1 MKVKIFLGILL
12 ILVFIIIS
20 FGIFVLIQVRQMKP
34 DYQDN
39 YQIEGITNPVNIS
52 WDSLGV
58 IHISGETT
66 SDVIFA
72 SGYASAHERLWQ
84 MEMTRRVAKGR
95 LSEIFGE
102 QTVELDKL
110 FRTIGLDSLA
120 QYQYKQLSQE
130 SQLWLREYA
139 KGINAFIKQ
148 TGNNLPLEFILVGMK
163 PEAWTPEDCLLQN
176 RLMAWFLNFNW
187 KADLLYWALYSKL
200 PQDKFMEIW
209 PRSENYP
216 TIAKIQGIQ
225 PILDKLMYTNLL
237 ASNYLNFDITAAG
250 SNSWVIGPQKSKSG
264 FALLANDPHLMLQI
278 PSLWIEM
285 QLKSNNLNV
294 AGFSLPGSPGII
306 IGRNESISWGL
317 TNGMV
322 DDCDYFVEK
331 IDMVGKTYRMDNQN
345 IPLHAREVIIKV
357 KDKPDILYTIYGT
370 DNGPILNTAFTGIT
384 SSAFLSMKWSGWE
397 ASDELF
403 TIINLA
409 KAGNWKDFDNAL
421 RTFSVPAQNFVYAD
435 KKGNIG
441 YRLGGRIP
449 IRSYKNGLL
458 PQDGSTSKNKWTGW
472 VPFDKMPQLINPAK
486 GWIATANNP
495 VMKNFPYYVSE
506 LWEPPYRIRRIEQLI
521 RESSKLSLD
530 DMKKMQCDSKNLLA
544 TDLIPVIL
552 SELEFYDPRDDEE
565 ENALLLLKYW
575 NNEMSTEM
583 VPATVYETV
592 QYFLIKNIFEDEM
605 GNQLFNVF
613 VDLPNFYL
621 RILVQVFQNKDSA
634 WFDDV
639 NTSEQET
646 RNDIVI
652 ASFQNAIDFLRSKYQ
667 NKMEDWEW
675 GMVHTL
681 ELEHVLGKTAL
692 TRRLFNRGPYRV
704 PGDGA
709 TIDVG
714 TYPFSKPFYMS
725 VGPSLRFVIDWAFPE
740 SYYSIMP
747 GGTSGNFLSK
757 YYDNQIHFWLN
768 GDLKQVWMSGLK
780 SGNKIQL
787 FPEKE

>member
-34 DYQDN
+34 DYQGN

-66 SDVIFA
+66 SDVVFA

-84 MEMTRRVAKGR
+84 IEMTRRVAKGK
-95 LSEIFGE
+95 LSEIFGD

-120 QYQYKQLSQE
+120 GYQYKRLSQE
-130 SQLWLREYA
+130 SQLWLTEYA

-225 PILDKLMYTNLL
+225 PILNKLMNTNLL

-264 FALLANDPHLMLQI
+264 YALLANDPHLRLQI

-285 QLKSNNLNV
+285 QLHSNNLNV
-294 AGFSLPGSPGII
+294 AGFALPGSPGII

-322 DDCDYFVEK
+322 DDCDFFVEK
-331 IDMVGKTYRMDNQN
+331 IDTVGNTYREDNQN
-345 IPLHAREVIIKV
+345 IPLRLVEVIIKV

-370 DNGPILNTAFTGIT
+370 DNGPVLNTAFAGIT
-384 SSAFLSMKWSGWE
+384 SSAFLSMKWSGWGS
-397 ASDELF
+397 SDELF
-403 TIINLA
+403 TIISLA

-449 IRSYKNGLL
+449 MRSYKNGLL

-521 RESSKLSLD
+521 Q
-530 DMKKMQCDSKNLLA
+530 MQCDSKNLLA
-544 TDLIPVIL
+544 IDLIPSIL

-565 ENALLLLKYW
+565 ESALLLLKYW
-575 NNEMSTEM
+575 NNEMSTEA
-583 VPATVYETV
+583 VPASVYETI
-592 QYFLIKNIFEDEM
+592 QYFIIKNIFEDEM

-621 RILVQVFQNKDSA
+621 RILMQVFQNKDSA
-634 WFDDV
+634 WFDNV

-652 ASFQNAIDFLRSKYQ
+652 KSFQNAIDFLRSKYQ

-692 TRRLFNRGPYRV
+692 TRRLFNRGPYQV
-704 PGDGA
+704 PGDGV
-709 TIDVG
+709 TVNVG
-714 TYPFSKPFYMS
+714 TYPFSKPFHMS
-725 VGPSLRFVIDWAFPE
+725 IGPSLRFVMDWASPE
-740 SYYSIMP
+740 NYYSIIP
-747 GGTSGNFLSK
+747 GGTSGNFLSN
-757 YYDNQIHFWLN
+757 YYDNQIQFWLN
-768 GDLKQVWMSGLK
+768 GELKQVRMSGFK

>member
-12 ILVFIIIS
+12 ILVFITIS

-34 DYQDN
+34 DYQGK

-66 SDVIFA
+66 SDVVFA
-72 SGYASAHERLWQ
+72 SGYANAHERLWQ
-84 MEMTRRVAKGR
+84 MEITRRVAKGR
-95 LSEIFGE
+95 LSEIFGD
-102 QTVELDKL
+102 QTVEVDKL

-120 QYQYKQLSQE
+120 QYQYEHLSQE
-130 SQLWLREYA
+130 SQLWLTEYA
-139 KGINAFIKQ
+139 EGINAYLRQ

-163 PEAWTPEDCLLQN
+163 PETWKPEDCLLQN

-200 PQDKFMEIW
+200 SQDKFIEIW

-225 PILDKLMYTNLL
+225 HILDKLMFTNLL
-237 ASNYLNFDITAAG
+237 ASNYLNFNLATAG

-264 FALLANDPHLMLQI
+264 YALLANDPHLGLQI

-294 AGFSLPGSPGII
+294 VGFSLPGSPGII
-306 IGRNESISWGL
+306 IGRNESIAWGL

-331 IDMVGKTYRMDNQN
+331 IDTVGKTYRKDNQN
-345 IPLHAREVIIKV
+345 IPLHSREVIIKV

-370 DNGPILNTAFTGIT
+370 DNGPILNTAFAGIT
-384 SSAFLSMKWSGWE
+384 SSEFLSMKWSGWE
-397 ASDELF
+397 SSDELF
-403 TIINLA
+403 TIISLA

-441 YRLGGRIP
+441 YRLGGKIP

-458 PQDGSTSKNKWTGW
+458 PQEGSNSKNRWIGW
-472 VPFDKMPQLINPAK
+472 VPLDKMPQLINPAK

-521 RESSKLSLD
+521 QESSKLSLD
-530 DMKKMQCDSKNLLA
+530 DMKKIQYDSKNLLSA
-544 TDLIPVIL
+544 DVMPIIL

-565 ENALLLLKYW
+565 ESALLLLKYW
-575 NNEMSTEM
+575 NNEISTET
-583 VPATVYETV
+583 VPATVYESI

-605 GNQLFNVF
+605 EKELFKVF

-621 RILVQVFQNKDSA
+621 RILVQVFQNKDSE
-634 WFDDV
+634 WFDNV
-639 NTSEQET
+639 NTSQRET
-646 RNDIVI
+646 RSNIVVE
-652 ASFQNAIDFLRSKYQ
+652 SFQNAIDFLRNRYQ

-692 TRRLFNRGPYRV
+692 TRRLFNRGPYQV
-704 PGDGA
+704 PGDAA
-709 TIDVG
+709 TVNVG
-714 TYPFSKPFYMS
+714 TYPFSKPFHMS
-725 VGPSLRFVIDWAFPE
+725 VGPSLRFVMDWASPE
-740 SYYSIMP
+740 SYYSIIP
-747 GGTSGNFLSK
+747 GGTSGNFLSR
-757 YYDNQIHFWLN
+757 YYDNQIQFWLN
-768 GDLKQVWMSGLK
+768 GELKHVWMSDFK
-780 SGNKIQL
+780 ISNKIQL

>member
-20 FGIFVLIQVRQMKP
+20 FGIFILIQVQQMKP
-34 DYQDN
+34 DYQGK

-72 SGYASAHERLWQ
+72 SGYANSHERLWQ
-84 MEMTRRVAKGR
+84 MEITRRVAKGR
-95 LSEIFGE
+95 LSEIFGD
-102 QTVELDKL
+102 QTVEVDKL

-120 QYQYKQLSQE
+120 QYQYKHLSQE
-130 SQLWLREYA
+130 SQLWLTEYA
-139 KGINAFIKQ
+139 RGINAFLRQ
-148 TGNNLPLEFILVGMK
+148 TKNNLPLEFILVGIK
-163 PEAWTPEDCLLQN
+163 PEAWTSEDCLLQN

-187 KADLLYWALYSKL
+187 KAELLYWALYSKL
-200 PQDKFMEIW
+200 PQEKFMEIW
-209 PRSENYP
+209 PRTENYP
-216 TIAKIQGIQ
+216 TIAKIKGIQ

-237 ASNYLNFDITAAG
+237 ASNYLNFDMTAAG
-250 SNSWVIGPQKSKSG
+250 SNSWAIGPQKSKSG
-264 FALLANDPHLMLQI
+264 YALLANDPHLGLQI

-294 AGFSLPGSPGII
+294 VGFSLPGSPGII
-306 IGRNESISWGL
+306 IGRNESIAWGL

-331 IDMVGKTYRMDNQN
+331 IDTVGKTYRKDNQN
-345 IPLHAREVIIKV
+345 IPLHSREVIIKV

-370 DNGPILNTAFTGIT
+370 DNGPILNTAFAGIT
-384 SSAFLSMKWSGWE
+384 SSEFLSMKWSGWE
-397 ASDELF
+397 SSDELF
-403 TIINLA
+403 TIISLA

-441 YRLGGRIP
+441 YRLGGKIP

-458 PQDGSTSKNKWTGW
+458 PQEGSNSKNRWIGW
-472 VPFDKMPQLINPAK
+472 VPLDKMPQLINPAK

-521 RESSKLSLD
+521 QESSKLSLD
-530 DMKKMQCDSKNLLA
+530 DMKKIQYDSKNLLSA
-544 TDLIPVIL
+544 DVMPIIL

-565 ENALLLLKYW
+565 ESALLLLKYW
-575 NNEMSTEM
+575 NNEISTET
-583 VPATVYETV
+583 VPATVYESI

-605 GNQLFNVF
+605 EKELFKVF

-621 RILVQVFQNKDSA
+621 RILVQVFQNKDSE
-634 WFDDV
+634 WFDNV
-639 NTSEQET
+639 NTSQRET
-646 RNDIVI
+646 RSNIVVE
-652 ASFQNAIDFLRSKYQ
+652 SFQNAIDFLRNRYQ

-692 TRRLFNRGPYRV
+692 TRRLFNRGPYQV
-704 PGDGA
+704 PGDAA
-709 TIDVG
+709 TVNVG
-714 TYPFSKPFYMS
+714 TYPFSKPFHMS
-725 VGPSLRFVIDWAFPE
+725 VGPSLRFVMDWASPE
-740 SYYSIMP
+740 SYYSIIP
-747 GGTSGNFLSK
+747 GGTSGNFLSR
-757 YYDNQIHFWLN
+757 YYDNQIQFWLN
-768 GDLKQVWMSGLK
+768 GELKHVWMSDFK
-780 SGNKIQL
+780 ISNKIQL